1 MSLLDLLRSE
11 ARMHVAMR
19 QGSAYGAWRML
30 VEKPLIEAALELT
43 AGNQVQAAV
52 LLGVNRN
59 TLRKRLRE
67 YGICPAWDRVV
78 ERTQQEVMQ

>member
-1 MSLLDLLRSE
+1 MTLYDLLRQEAREHVATSQSE
-11 ARMHVAMR
+11 AW
-19 QGSAYGAWRML
+19 GTWRLL

-43 AGNQVQAAV
+43 AGNQVQASL

-67 YGICPAWDRVV
+67 YGIATAARVV
-78 ERTQQEVMQ
+78 GGEL